1 MRGCCLGLSCSAASL
16 AMKRPRC
23 ERTWTFAWSAGAS
36 MTTSPASPVGWTWC
50 GNRRGWPRRPGRRER
65 LGPRLARGYLP
76 QRAQGVVAAG
86 LDRSHGDA
94 EDFRGF
100 RDGVTAEV
108 HFRDDLT
115 VLRTQ
120 QIQGGLYV

>member
-1 MRGCCLGLSCSAASL
+1 MRGCCLGLSSSAAFL

-50 GNRRGWPRRPGRRER
+50 GNRRDRLRRPTRRGCPG
-65 LGPRLARGYLP
+65 LRLARGYLS

-100 RDGVTAEV
+100 RDGVTTEV

-115 VLRTQ
+115 VLGTQ